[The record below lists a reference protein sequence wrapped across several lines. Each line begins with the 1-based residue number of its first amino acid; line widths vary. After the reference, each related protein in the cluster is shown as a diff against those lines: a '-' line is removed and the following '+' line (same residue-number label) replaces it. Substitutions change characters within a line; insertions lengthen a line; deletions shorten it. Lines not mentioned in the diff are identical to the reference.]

1 MARRNK
7 TVDDSGLSLKAA
19 ALVGASA
26 AGTLKPDLGAGFVE
40 GNVII
45 DVTALEIASND
56 EIYDIILQLS
66 PDSTFGTDT
75 NIKDQAAINLSAA
88 EVKRSD
94 SNVDD
99 AIGRYIMPFNNMNNG
114 TVLRYARIYT
124 VVAGTI
130 GSGGINYSAR
140 ISKL

>member
-1 MARRNK
+1 MARINY
-7 TVDDSGLSLKAA
+7 TLDDSGFTIKAA

-26 AGTLKPDLGAGFVE
+26 AGSVKADLGAGYVE
-40 GNVII
+40 GNVVI

-66 PDSTFGTDT
+66 PDSDFGTDT
-75 NIKDQAAINLSAA
+75 SIKEQAAINLSAA

-94 SNVDD
+94 CNVDD

-130 GSGGINYSAR
+130 DSGGINYSAR
-140 ISKL
+140 ICKR